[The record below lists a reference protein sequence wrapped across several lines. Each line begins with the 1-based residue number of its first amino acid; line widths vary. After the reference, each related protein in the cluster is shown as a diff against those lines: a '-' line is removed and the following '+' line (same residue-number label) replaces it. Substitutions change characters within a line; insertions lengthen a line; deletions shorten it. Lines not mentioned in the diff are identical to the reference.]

1 MEAACKDCSRQGQ
14 VARIRAER
22 LLHAFHAPD
31 PSDTDL
37 QEDGQPPVGPKL
49 PFGTQLIKGSVVIFF
64 WGAWYRRRQSV
75 EGMGVS
81 SNRCHHNRTGPETDL
96 DLALVP

>member
-1 MEAACKDCSRQGQ
+1 MEAACTDCPRQGQ

-49 PFGTQLIKGSVVIFF
+49 PFGTQLINGSVVIFF
-64 WGAWYRRRQSV
+64 GEPGTGGGKGWRGWASRRTV
-75 EGMGVS
+75 VTKTE
-81 SNRCHHNRTGPETDL
+81 PAPD
-96 DLALVP
+96 